1 MNRRQPRRLPW
12 ALIASLLLH
21 ALLLGLVVWKAPADR
36 SSSASAK
43 PLEIELVMVA
53 PKVEPA
59 PTRPVSPLPP
69 AVAATSKKGLRRPS
83 ADPAAAPEA
92 IATAPAA
99 WPSAP
104 VGKQADSPRRSDA
117 FLVPRVGSVLPG
129 LGSGEETE
137 AAGHTLRNGPGEEP
151 DAQAVREYTAE
162 RNQAKLDDQLGE
174 MVAAVQRQTGLVD
187 PYFTRLQADL
197 SGGFKGAHVELSERT
212 AAQTFKQEVVDTYT
226 GPASQFGRTG
236 NPMSDPEQARPFNES
251 SFGRTLER
259 GGNQLGDAHD
269 QRMLEAGMQ
278 SMAFTQVIR
287 ASASRP
293 RLKTVL
299 MLRQDGDGALAET
312 TVLEHS
318 GDSEFDEFVIHLTRK
333 VVRDQGDTSETGGGP
348 SALGW
353 SSVWQFT
360 WEPPQVKVKLLR
372 VVRPPKAASLK
383 GAQ

>member
-1 MNRRQPRRLPW
+1 
-12 ALIASLLLH
+12 
-21 ALLLGLVVWKAPADR
+21 
-36 SSSASAK
+36 
-43 PLEIELVMVA
+43 
-53 PKVEPA
+53 
-59 PTRPVSPLPP
+59 
-69 AVAATSKKGLRRPS
+69 
-83 ADPAAAPEA
+83 
-92 IATAPAA
+92 
-99 WPSAP
+99 
-104 VGKQADSPRRSDA
+104 
-117 FLVPRVGSVLPG
+117 VLPE
-129 LGSGEETE
+129 LGSGEEGE
-137 AAGHTLRNGPGEEP
+137 AAGRTLRNGPGEEP
-151 DAQAVREYTAE
+151 DALAVREYTAE
-162 RNQAKLDDQLGE
+162 RNKAKLDDQLGE

-197 SGGFKGAHVELSERT
+197 STGFKGAHVELSERT
-212 AAQTFKQEVVDTYT
+212 AAQTFTQEVVDTYT
-226 GPASQFGRTG
+226 GPASQFGKTG

-287 ASASRP
+287 DSASRP

-372 VVRPPKAASLK
+372 VVRPPKEAPLK
-383 GAQ
+383 SAQ